1 MPAGLV
7 GDFYVIPRIPGEAR
21 AGCDLPEE
29 NPNRKIALLSLSAT
43 LPVLTGKNRSVNV
56 DTPIQKK
63 LRQLPAVGVVL
74 ESMPDEIAQWGHT
87 QVAQSVRKELS
98 QLREELSLG
107 GSPSVDLED
116 IKQSAVAALAS
127 DHNATLVPVF
137 NLTGI
142 VLHSNLGRA
151 QLCDSA
157 ITAVTEVAVGAS
169 NLEFDL
175 ASGKRG
181 DRESHIEAMIC
192 ELTGAEAATAV
203 NNNAAAVLLA
213 LNTLAMGK
221 KVAVSRGELVE
232 IGGSFRI
239 PDIMSRAGCSLVE
252 VGTTN
257 RTHLSDYAKGVDAD
271 TALLMKV
278 HTSNYRI
285 EGYTTT
291 PTETELGNLAT
302 GLGIPFM
309 IDLGSGNLLNFEAL
323 SLPKEPTVADAIGHG
338 ADLVTF
344 SGDKLLG
351 GPQAGLIAGR
361 ADLIA
366 QIKSNP
372 LKRALRLDKMT
383 LAALAET
390 LKLYNHP
397 ETLPDN
403 LPTLRLITR
412 PKADIEQVANAL
424 LPAVA
429 SALGPQFHVSVE
441 ETLSQIGSGSLPVE
455 TLPSSALKIAA
466 HSGVDGDLRA
476 LSTAF
481 RELPKPVIGRIHQG
495 ALWFDL
501 RCLEDD
507 HITSWVNQLAELTL

>member
-1 MPAGLV
+1 MTGEIAKWGHAQIAQGVRNQLAQLRQEISIGASPSIDLEKIKQLV
-7 GDFYVIPRIPGEAR
+7 VEAVTS
-21 AGCDLPEE
+21 GHD
-29 NPNRKIALLSLSAT
+29 AT
-43 LPVLTGKNRSVNV
+43 L
-56 DTPIQKK
+56 I
-63 LRQLPAVGVVL
+63 
-74 ESMPDEIAQWGHT
+74 
-87 QVAQSVRKELS
+87 
-98 QLREELSLG
+98 
-107 GSPSVDLED
+107 
-116 IKQSAVAALAS
+116 
-127 DHNATLVPVF
+127 PVF

-151 QLCDSA
+151 QLCESA
-157 ITAVTEVAVGAS
+157 ITAVTEVAAGAS

-213 LNTLAMGK
+213 LNTLAMGQ

-257 RTHLSDYAKGVDAD
+257 RTHLSDYATGIDAD

-309 IDLGSGNLLNFEAL
+309 IDLGSGNLLNFDAFN
-323 SLPKEPTVADAIGHG
+323 LPKEPTVADAIRQG

-397 ETLPDN
+397 ETLSDN

-412 PKADIEQVANAL
+412 PKADIEQVAIAL
-424 LPAVA
+424 LPTLA

-455 TLPSSALKIAA
+455 TLPSSALKIAP
-466 HSGVDGDLRA
+466 HSGVDVDLRA
-476 LSTAF
+476 LSSAF
-481 RELPKPVIGRIHQG
+481 RELPRPVIGRIHQG

-501 RCLEDD
+501 RCLEDG
-507 HITSWVNQLAELTL
+507 HITAWVNQLAELTL

>member
-1 MPAGLV
+1 MTGEIAKWGHAQIAQGVRNQLAQLRQEISIGASPSIDLEKIKQLV
-7 GDFYVIPRIPGEAR
+7 VEAVTS
-21 AGCDLPEE
+21 GHD
-29 NPNRKIALLSLSAT
+29 AT
-43 LPVLTGKNRSVNV
+43 L
-56 DTPIQKK
+56 I
-63 LRQLPAVGVVL
+63 
-74 ESMPDEIAQWGHT
+74 
-87 QVAQSVRKELS
+87 
-98 QLREELSLG
+98 
-107 GSPSVDLED
+107 
-116 IKQSAVAALAS
+116 
-127 DHNATLVPVF
+127 PVF

-151 QLCDSA
+151 QLCESA
-157 ITAVTEVAVGAS
+157 ITAVTEVAAGAS

-213 LNTLAMGK
+213 LNTLAMGQ

-257 RTHLSDYAKGVDAD
+257 RTHLSDYATGIDAD

-309 IDLGSGNLLNFEAL
+309 IDLGSGNLLNFDAFN
-323 SLPKEPTVADAIGHG
+323 LPKEPTVADAIRQG

-397 ETLPDN
+397 ETLSDN

-412 PKADIEQVANAL
+412 PKADIEQVAIAL
-424 LPAVA
+424 LPTLA

-455 TLPSSALKIAA
+455 TLPSSALKIAP
-466 HSGVDGDLRA
+466 HSRVDGDLRA
-476 LSTAF
+476 LSSAF
-481 RELPKPVIGRIHQG
+481 RELPRPVIGRIHQG

-501 RCLEDD
+501 RCLEDN
-507 HITSWVNQLAELTL
+507 HITPWVNQLAELTL